1 MNNLEYLN
9 QISQSNRALKA
20 APAKPQGFFAQL
32 SIPKIIIGGAI
43 LFVLLMAFGILLGS
57 LNRKPTNLT
66 RQLYTR
72 TVNVENVIST
82 YNPTVKSSRL
92 RAIGASLSSTLSH
105 ASRQLSTYLT
115 NDDPKDDKALIP
127 DDKTLSSETTALEEL
142 NFSLNN
148 AKLNGI
154 LDRAYDNQLNLQVTL
169 LLSLVSQLIARTKD
183 TALLDILSPLYS
195 SLNAIRSNLEAYSS
209 LS

>member
-57 LNRKPTNLT
+57 LNHKPTNLT

-127 DDKTLSSETTALEEL
+127 DDKTLSSETAALEEL